1 VRGVSVDADVAAVLR
16 RIADIAGEAPA
27 PHPAARAERAFAHGV
42 ARASGALVREAAR
55 AAGVDPSL
63 VAAVAQTESAGE
75 PGALSRSGAAGI
87 MQLMPAT
94 AQALGVTDPYDAT
107 QNVRGGALYLRE
119 LLDRFGGDVR
129 LAVAAYNA
137 GPGAVA
143 RFGGIPPFAETRAYV
158 ARVLDAYRRLRA
170 P

>member
-1 VRGVSVDADVAAVLR
+1 VSVDADVAAVVR
-16 RIADIAGEAPA
+16 RIADIAGDGCPA
-27 PHPAARAERAFAHGV
+27 SRAAHAFTIRATGE
-42 ARASGALVREAAR
+42 LVWQAGR

-63 VAAVAQTESAGE
+63 VAAVAKTESNFDPDARSRT
-75 PGALSRSGAAGI
+75 GATGI

-94 AQALGVTDPYDAT
+94 AQALGVADPYDAT

-158 ARVLDAYRRLRA
+158 ARVLDAYRRMRA

>member
-1 VRGVSVDADVAAVLR
+1 VSVDADVAAVVR
-16 RIADIAGEAPA
+16 RIADITGDAAPA
-27 PHPAARAERAFAHGV
+27 PVARRAGHAFARGV
-42 ARASGALVREAAR
+42 ARATSELVFEAAR

-63 VAAVAQTESAGE
+63 VAAVAQTESHFDS
-75 PGALSRSGAAGI
+75 GALSRAGAAGI
-87 MQLMPAT
+87 MQLMPGT

-137 GPGAVA
+137 GPDAVA
-143 RFGGIPPFAETRAYV
+143 RFGGMPPFAETRAYV
-158 ARVLDAYRRLRA
+158 TRVLDAYRRLRA

>member
-1 VRGVSVDADVAAVLR
+1 MSVDADVAAVLR
-16 RIADIAGEAPA
+16 RMADIAGDAAPSRAPA
-27 PHPAARAERAFAHGV
+27 RSARTFARGVSRATAE
-42 ARASGALVREAAR
+42 LVREAAR

-63 VAAVAQTESAGE
+63 VTAVAQTESGGE
-75 PGALSRSGAAGI
+75 PGALSRSGAAGV

-129 LAVAAYNA
+129 LALAAYNA

>member
-1 VRGVSVDADVAAVLR
+1 VSVDADVAAVLR
-16 RIADIAGEAPA
+16 RMADIAGDAPPTRAA
-27 PHPAARAERAFAHGV
+27 PGAGYTFAHGV
-42 ARASGALVREAAR
+42 ARATSALVRDAAR

-63 VAAVAQTESAGE
+63 VAAVALTESGGA
-75 PGALSRSGAAGI
+75 PNALSRSGAAGI

-129 LAVAAYNA
+129 LALAAYNA

-143 RFGGIPPFAETRAYV
+143 RFGGIPPFAETRTYV